1 MFALGAL
8 FFLLGL
14 RFAMLRWRELAI
26 AEKRIQTAVRD
37 AEREVK
43 RGVND
48 LRQRL
53 DDSHEA
59 APREPAL
66 EADETQIVQARS
78 DPPGP
83 LL

>member
-8 FFLLGL
+8 LFLLGL

-26 AEKRIQTAVRD
+26 AEKRIQAAVTD
-37 AEREVK
+37 AEREVR
-43 RGVND
+43 RGVNE
-48 LRQRL
+48 LRQQ
-53 DDSHEA
+53 DGSHASGELA
-59 APREPAL
+59 TAL
-66 EADETQIVQARS
+66 EADETRIVQARS